1 MEQDGMPE
9 KVVSPAQQ
17 QAAMGRH
24 SGTRVALR
32 QPRGG
37 AFMNNQR
44 TSLLGAIVL
53 AALAAPAARAIDVTA
68 GQWTLSF
75 DGNVNANYI
84 YSNCQD
90 HNDVAGGLA
99 CVSDTTS
106 DSSSSVSNGLLPAAL
121 TVSGATTQDGM
132 NLGFTFGL
140 YPGISTNDGGS
151 PNLQDIANTDLG
163 HTALGTAG
171 LDVRQVFLTA
181 GGSWGTIMAG
191 RNIGLF
197 GADAILNDMTLLGV
211 GGGNGDYASP
221 ANTSLGSI
229 GLGYI
234 YTDWLSQINYTTPD
248 MSGAKVT
255 VGIFD
260 PLNTLG
266 QVPVNHSTPG
276 FQGKIAYT
284 AGPLYLSASGLYQ
297 QQRVL
302 CSDLS
307 AGACIAGFSA
317 GSYVSYGSSAFD
329 LGGKYD
335 LGGLEFMGWYY
346 RGKGVGTTGLFVNA
360 NDAMG
365 AARDSDGFLAQVTYK
380 MGNTKVGVNYG
391 TSNLDGTGVDRAT
404 FCGGVVGCLVRKN
417 DKVSVGLYQNMTANL
432 LFVAEFT
439 RIESKNDADLE
450 NSSWNLNA
458 GLFLKF

>member
-1 MEQDGMPE
+1 MKNQLIGL
-9 KVVSPAQQ
+9 PA
-17 QAAMGRH
+17 A
-24 SGTRVALR
+24 V
-32 QPRGG
+32 
-37 AFMNNQR
+37 
-44 TSLLGAIVL
+44 VL
-53 AALAAPAARAIDVTA
+53 ALVAAPSARAIDVTA
-68 GQWTLSF
+68 GAWTLSF

-106 DSSSSVSNGLLPAAL
+106 DNSSAVSNGLLPAAL
-121 TVSGATTQDGM
+121 TVSGATTQDGE

-151 PNLQDIANTDLG
+151 PNLQDIASTDLG

-171 LDVRQVFLTA
+171 LDVRQVFLTV
-181 GGSWGTIMAG
+181 GNNSWGTIMAG

-211 GGGNGDYASP
+211 GAGNGDYAAP

-266 QVPVNHSTPG
+266 ETPVNHSTPG
-276 FQGKIAYT
+276 MQGKIAYT
-284 AGPLYLSASGLYQ
+284 AGPLYLSASLLYQ
-297 QQRVL
+297 QQRAL
-302 CSDLS
+302 CTDLA
-307 AGACIAGFSA
+307 AGACGIAPGA
-317 GSYVSYGSSAFD
+317 GSYISYGSSAFD

-335 LGGLEFMGWYY
+335 FNGFEVMGWYY

-365 AARDSDGFLAQVTYK
+365 DSRDSDGFLAQVTYK

-391 TSNLDGTGVDRAT
+391 VSNLQGTALDRSTLCT
-404 FCGGVVGCLVRKN
+404 FPGGEVVGCLVRRN
-417 DKVSVGLYQNMTANL
+417 DKVSLGLYQNVTDNL
-432 LFVAEFT
+432 LFVAEFS
-439 RIESKNDADLE
+439 RLESESDADQT
-450 NSSWNLNA
+450 NSSWNINA